1 MSRKSLFDLDEY
13 KPYAHAWQTR
23 QQVLAA
29 RQAYYD
35 GSMYR
40 SVRDKMSEA
49 VPWVAPRLYRG
60 IKALYLPLARAV
72 DVDMGLIPG
81 GWTLPEDAPGQW
93 REGMARVLG
102 WSGWARAGLRYV
114 FHGAVHGVAGLK
126 IVDLREARRVAL
138 LPLNPLKFMLV
149 RPDPFSAATMALIV
163 EKRTDADG
171 TEYEY
176 GEVIIANEVRTF
188 RDGKPHG
195 YDGRPAVYPNLQ
207 GQVPVV
213 EVLHKDDDSPL
224 GEATFSTVI
233 PLLNE
238 VNSLASY
245 LSDVI
250 KKHTEPQW
258 AVFGAE
264 ATDLEKNGANVWF
277 FPQGAEV
284 KPIVPEVDIEGVL
297 AFVKEISE
305 QVKGGLPE
313 LAFDELKGKERVAT
327 ATVELQLM
335 ELVLK
340 IRACRPN
347 YDHGL
352 AEALRMAAR
361 AAGSMGLG
369 DPAVASL
376 DDEGLTLDAERPVIP
391 LGPEAQMDLE
401 MKRLALETQA
411 LALQAGE
418 GVVA

>member
-1 MSRKSLFDLDEY
+1 MSERRSLFDLDEFAPY
-13 KPYAHAWQTR
+13 KRMWRER
-23 QQVLAA
+23 QRVLAT

-40 SVRDKMSEA
+40 SVRDRMTQA

-60 IKALYLPLARAV
+60 VKALYLPLARAV

-81 GWTLPEDAPGQW
+81 GWRLPEDAPGAW
-93 REGMARVLG
+93 HEGMARVLG
-102 WSGWARAGLRYV
+102 WSGWMRAGMLYV
-114 FHGAVHGVAGLK
+114 FYGAVQGVAGLK
-126 IVDLREARRVAL
+126 IVDLRERKRVAL
-138 LPLNPLKFMLV
+138 LPLNPMKFMVV
-149 RPDPFSAATMALIV
+149 RPDPFSAPTMALIV
-163 EKRTDADG
+163 ETRTGADG
-171 TEYEY
+171 KRYEY
-176 GEVIIANEVRTF
+176 GEVITTTEIRTF
-188 RDGKPHG
+188 RDGEPQG
-195 YDGRPAVYPNLQ
+195 YGGRPAVYPNRQ

-213 EVLHKDDDSPL
+213 ETLHKNDGSAL

-264 ATDLEKNGANVWF
+264 ASNLEKDGGNVWF

-284 KPIVPEVDIEGVL
+284 KPIVPEIDIEGVL
-297 AFVKEISE
+297 GFVKEISE

-361 AAGSMGLG
+361 AAASMGL
-369 DPAVASL
+369 DDQAVASL
-376 DDEGLTLDAERPVIP
+376 DDEGLALDGERAVIP
-391 LGPEAQMDLE
+391 LGPEAKLDLE
-401 MKRLALETQA
+401 MKRLAVETQA
-411 LALQAGE
+411 MALQAGE
-418 GVVA
+418 GTA

>member
-1 MSRKSLFDLDEY
+1 MKRKSLFDLDEY

-23 QQVLAA
+23 QRVLAT

-35 GSMYR
+35 GSMYA
-40 SVRDKMSEA
+40 SVHDKVA
-49 VPWVAPRLYRG
+49 KRVPWIAPRLYRG

-81 GWTLPEDAPGQW
+81 GWALPDDAPGNW
-93 REGMARVLG
+93 HEGAARVFG
-102 WSGWARAGLRYV
+102 WSGWPRAGLRYV

-126 IVDLREARRVAL
+126 IVDLREAERVAL

-149 RPDPFSAATMALIV
+149 RDNPFSPPKMAFIL
-163 EKRTDADG
+163 EERTAADG
-171 TEYEY
+171 TGYEY
-176 GEVIIANEVRTF
+176 GEVITAEEIRTYRNGAPF
-188 RDGKPHG
+188 G
-195 YDGRPAVYPNLQ
+195 YDGRPAVYENPQ

-213 EVLHKDDDSPL
+213 ETLHKDDGSPL

-245 LSDVI
+245 LADVI

-264 ATDLEKNGANVWF
+264 ATELEKSGANVWF
-277 FPQGAEV
+277 FPQGADV
-284 KPIVPEVDIEGVL
+284 KPLVPEIDIEGVL
-297 AFVKEISE
+297 AFVKEIGE

-361 AAGSMGLG
+361 AAASMGLK
-369 DPAVASL
+369 DKAVLSL
-376 DDEGLTLDAERPVIP
+376 DDEALKLDAERPVIP
-391 LGPEAQMDLE
+391 LGPEAQIDLRMKEVSLEAQE
-401 MKRLALETQA
+401 M
-411 LALQAGE
+411 ALQAGE
-418 GVVA
+418 GVA